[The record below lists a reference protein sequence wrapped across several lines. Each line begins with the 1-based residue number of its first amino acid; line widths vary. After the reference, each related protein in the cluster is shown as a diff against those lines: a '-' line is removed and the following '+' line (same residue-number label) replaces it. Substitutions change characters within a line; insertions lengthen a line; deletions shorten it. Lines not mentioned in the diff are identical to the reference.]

1 METEYGLSSY
11 KDHQTFVIQEI
22 PEKAPTG
29 QLPRSIDV
37 IADADLV
44 DQCKV
49 CHSIDHLHLLSIIS
63 FNSLV
68 IVYK

>member
-49 CHSIDHLHLLSIIS
+49 WIK
-63 FNSLV
+63 FYV
-68 IVYK
+68 WF

>member
-49 CHSIDHLHLLSIIS
+49 CIKFCIWILLM
-63 FNSLV
+63 FRFL
-68 IVYK
+68 